1 MTIKVDKFSEENNEK
16 LVGLRVTHND
26 KLLVIDK
33 RIPIADGKTTE
44 QYVADAVSAAQ
55 AEINA
60 WKADIAVVG
69 MTFDEDT
76 NTLS

>member
-1 MTIKVDKFSEENNEK
+1 MTIKVDKFLEKDNEK

>member
-1 MTIKVDKFSEENNEK
+1 MTITVDKFLEENGEK
-16 LVGLRVTHND
+16 LVGLSVTHND
-26 KLLVIDK
+26 KLFVIDK

-60 WKADIAVVG
+60 WKADAEIVG

>member
-1 MTIKVDKFSEENNEK
+1 MTIKVDKFLEEDNEK
-16 LVGLRVTHND
+16 LVGLSVTHND
-26 KLLVIDK
+26 KLFVIDK
-33 RIPIADGKTTE
+33 RIPIADEKTTE

-60 WKADIAVVG
+60 WKADAEVVG
-69 MTFDEDT
+69 MTFDEST